1 MSKATRRFIVNK
13 VLEMLI
19 TLVVVTLIS
28 FLLVRLSPIDPAEA
42 YARRSFAAF
51 SFTDEQMEALREDMG
66 LNDPLPVQYVTWVR
80 DALHL
85 DFGKSFVSGQPVFE
99 KVTTAIGITVTI
111 VLISAVIQAVFIL
124 LFGCLCYL
132 TRKRMIGHALIFLC
146 IAGVSMERQII
157 ETLRMHTGLDK
168 KQAHALAENVLRQV
182 NLTDTKR
189 VLSAYPGEL
198 SGGMLQRIAMALI
211 LGTKPKYV
219 LADEP
224 TSALDEAN
232 RDLLL
237 ELLRKYQKTAAIL
250 FISHDTEAMKAL
262 CPITHVME
270 RGKIIETQ
278 ATEQLFIHPQQ
289 PWTKRFAEAA
299 CHREEVNWKWTAL
312 N

>member
-85 DFGKSFVSGQPVFE
+85 DFGESFVSGQPVFE

-146 IAGVSMERQII
+146 IAGVSIPSFFFASS
-157 ETLRMHTGLDK
+157 TSTFL
-168 KQAHALAENVLRQV
+168 
-182 NLTDTKR
+182 
-189 VLSAYPGEL
+189 LS
-198 SGGMLQRIAMALI
+198 SS
-211 LGTKPKYV
+211 V
-219 LADEP
+219 
-224 TSALDEAN
+224 
-232 RDLLL
+232 
-237 ELLRKYQKTAAIL
+237 
-250 FISHDTEAMKAL
+250 
-262 CPITHVME
+262 
-270 RGKIIETQ
+270 
-278 ATEQLFIHPQQ
+278 
-289 PWTKRFAEAA
+289 
-299 CHREEVNWKWTAL
+299 
-312 N
+312 